1 MPRRFAPRPQIR
13 SFQLQTHLFFTGP
26 RKKTNETRYPVP
38 KPKQTFTPH
47 SWQDFT
53 EKNLEWANAQIK
65 NCLALQAQTD
75 TVLAHVASH
84 LRSQKDLCD
93 RAFDRRIEEV
103 KQAKLLLEKQL
114 AETVVKIS
122 EMEDSIKNVERGI
135 AAKQVSKQIT
145 RVIEADF
152 FCVIL

>member
-1 MPRRFAPRPQIR
+1 MDID
-13 SFQLQTHLFFTGP
+13 SETSHLKVTGP
-26 RKKTNETRYPVP
+26 MKKTRETRYPVP
-38 KPKQTFTPH
+38 KPKAQFTPH
-47 SWQDFT
+47 AWQDYT
-53 EKNLEWANAQIK
+53 EKNLEWANSQIK

-114 AETVVKIS
+114 SETIVKIG
-122 EMEDSIKNVERGI
+122 EMDESIKSVERGI
-135 AAKQVSKQIT
+135 AAKQVLQNNFKFAKCFH
-145 RVIEADF
+145 VKYF
-152 FCVIL
+152 FKKF

>member
-1 MPRRFAPRPQIR
+1 M
-13 SFQLQTHLFFTGP
+13 
-26 RKKTNETRYPVP
+26 
-38 KPKQTFTPH
+38 
-47 SWQDFT
+47 
-53 EKNLEWANAQIK
+53 
-65 NCLALQAQTD
+65 QAQTD